1 MGILLHVELKQ
12 AGPELEL
19 IGELLEGG
27 VLDVDLL
34 QALQV
39 RKGHGE
45 GLEVLVLLK
54 VQLLKAGQLAG
65 WEPRGKKK
73 KKKD

>member
-1 MGILLHVELKQ
+1 LGILLHVELNET
-12 AGPELEL
+12 GPELEL

-39 RKGHGE
+39 CKGHRE
-45 GLEVLVLLK
+45 CLKVLVLLK
-54 VQLLKAGQLAG
+54 IQLFKTGQLAG
-65 WEPRGKKK
+65 
-73 KKKD
+73 